1 MEVLSSSSNGGG
13 DGLMGD
19 PVVTSDKAAAD
30 EAADEGENEESATP
44 YSADISLDTPK
55 SYMSATGSI
64 RRF

>member
-1 MEVLSSSSNGGG
+1 MEVLRSSSSAGG
-13 DGLMGD
+13 DGLTGD
-19 PVVTSDKAAAD
+19 PAVTSDKAAAD

-64 RRF
+64 CRF